1 MVVFFVFFVGYRTV
15 SPGVVIFPIVFLLT
29 LASAIGQKP
38 VTLTSPL
45 LRSGWVF
52 VHVVLIFTGYAGLFL
67 SFGASLLYIAQER
80 SLKSKRRAPLLTWLP
95 PLQTIDEICY
105 NSLLFGFPF
114 MTLGLAAGSVLAID
128 KYGPLFFYD
137 PKILLSFVMW
147 DRLLGIALHALE
159 FGMARPPRC
168 SVGHDR
174 VRSGA
179 RRMGGELL

>member
-1 MVVFFVFFVGYRTV
+1 
-15 SPGVVIFPIVFLLT
+15 VIFPIVFLLT

-38 VTLTSPL
+38 VALTSPL

-67 SFGASLLYIAQER
+67 SFGASLLYIVQER
-80 SLKSKRRAPLLTWLP
+80 TLKSKHPARLSSWLP

-128 KYGPLFFYD
+128 KYGPYFFYD
-137 PKILLSFVMW
+137 PKILLSFLMW
-147 DRLLGIALHALE
+147 IVYMLLLYMRWSSGWRGRRAALLATVAFVVAL
-159 FGMARPPRC
+159 
-168 SVGHDR
+168 
-174 VRSGA
+174 GA
-179 RRMGGELL
+179 RAVCDSRSAAA